1 MFDFKFMKKVFVS
14 GGSGYIAMYCIKIL
28 INKGYHIVTSVR
40 ESNQIDLVKN
50 SLAKNGISYE
60 NIEFKILNLL
70 SDDGWMDA
78 LKGCGYVLHL
88 ASPVI
93 PGKVDEDL
101 LVKPAVEGMERCLNA
116 AIKNGAK
123 KFVQTSSYAAI
134 YGRKKN
140 NNEHSDNDWTDL
152 SNEKI
157 MPYEI
162 SKTKA
167 EKKMWEMAKKANLD
181 ACAINPVLV
190 LGPSMTGVLS
200 MSNRVTIKKIFSLP
214 FIPDLSIS
222 VVGVQDV
229 AEAHVM
235 AMENDDATG
244 NRFLLSEKTIKLK
257 ELCNILFKAG
267 YKKVPRFLIPN
278 FLLKLVA
285 LFIPSLRL
293 IASRLGSVEKLYTKN
308 ANNILGWYP
317 TSVDSEIVNSA
328 KQLYD
333 VGILKK

>member
-1 MFDFKFMKKVFVS
+1 
-14 GGSGYIAMYCIKIL
+14 
-28 INKGYHIVTSVR
+28 
-40 ESNQIDLVKN
+40 
-50 SLAKNGISYE
+50 
-60 NIEFKILNLL
+60 
-70 SDDGWMDA
+70 
-78 LKGCGYVLHL
+78 
-88 ASPVI
+88 
-93 PGKVDEDL
+93 
-101 LVKPAVEGMERCLNA
+101 MERCLNA

-134 YGRKKN
+134 YGRKN
-140 NNEHSDNDWTDL
+140 HNNEHRDTDWTDL
-152 SNEKI
+152 SNSKI

-167 EKKMWEMAKKANLD
+167 EKNMWEIAKKANLD

-214 FIPDLSIS
+214 FIPDISIS

-257 ELCNILFKAG
+257 ELCNILFDAG
-267 YKKVPRFLIPN
+267 YKKVPRYLIPN

-285 LFIPSLRL
+285 IFIPSLRL
-293 IASRLGSVEKLYTKN
+293 IASRLGSDEKLYTDN

-317 TSVDSEIVNSA
+317 KSVDSEIVNSA

>member
-1 MFDFKFMKKVFVS
+1 MKKVFVS

-28 INKGYHIVTSVR
+28 LNKGYFVVASVR
-40 ESNQIDLVKN
+40 EKSQISVVKN
-50 SLAKNGISYE
+50 SLAEHGISLE
-60 NIEFKILNLL
+60 NIEFKILDLL
-70 SDDGWMDA
+70 KDDGWSDA
-78 LKGCGYVLHL
+78 LKNCEYVLHL

-93 PGKVDEDL
+93 PGKVDEDI
-101 LVKPAVEGMERCLNA
+101 LVKPAVEGMERCINA

-134 YGRKKN
+134 YGRKIH
-140 NNEHSDNDWTDL
+140 NNEHCDTDWTDL
-152 SNEKI
+152 SNKKI

-167 EKKMWEMAKKANLD
+167 EKKMWEIANKANLN

-190 LGPSMTGVLS
+190 LGPSMTGILS

-229 AEAHVM
+229 AEAHIM
-235 AMENDDATG
+235 AMENDNANG
-244 NRFLLSEKTIKLK
+244 NRFLLSEKTVKLK
-257 ELCNILFKAG
+257 ELCDILFKAG
-267 YKKVPRFLIPN
+267 YEKTPRYSIPN
-278 FLLKLVA
+278 FLLKFAA
-285 LFIPSLRL
+285 LFTPSLRL
-293 IASRLGSVEKLYTKN
+293 IASRLGSIETLHTNN

-317 TSVDSEIVNSA
+317 KSVDSEIINSA

-333 VGILKK
+333 TGILKK

>member
-1 MFDFKFMKKVFVS
+1 
-14 GGSGYIAMYCIKIL
+14 
-28 INKGYHIVTSVR
+28 
-40 ESNQIDLVKN
+40 
-50 SLAKNGISYE
+50 
-60 NIEFKILNLL
+60 
-70 SDDGWMDA
+70 
-78 LKGCGYVLHL
+78 
-88 ASPVI
+88 
-93 PGKVDEDL
+93 
-101 LVKPAVEGMERCLNA
+101 MERCLNA

-134 YGRKKN
+134 YGRKKH

-235 AMENDDATG
+235 AMENKNATG

-257 ELCNILFKAG
+257 ELCDILFKAG
-267 YKKVPRFLIPN
+267 YKKVPRFHIPN

-293 IASRLGSVEKLYTKN
+293 IASRLGSVERLYTKN

-317 TSVDSEIVNSA
+317 KSVDSEIVNSA

>member
-1 MFDFKFMKKVFVS
+1 MKKVFVS

-40 ESNQIDLVKN
+40 ESKQIELVKN
-50 SLAKNGISYE
+50 SLAKHGISFE

-78 LKGCGYVLHL
+78 LKGCEYVLHL

-134 YGRKKN
+134 YGRKKH

-167 EKKMWEMAKKANLD
+167 EKKMWEMAKKADLD

-235 AMENDDATG
+235 AMEDNNATG

-257 ELCNILFKAG
+257 ELCDILFKAG
-267 YKKVPRFLIPN
+267 YKKVPRFHIPN

-285 LFIPSLRL
+285 IFIPSLRL
-293 IASRLGSVEKLYTKN
+293 IASRLGSVETLHTKN

-317 TSVDSEIVNSA
+317 KSVDSEIVNSA

>member
-1 MFDFKFMKKVFVS
+1 MKKVFVS

-28 INKGYHIVTSVR
+28 LKKGYYVVTSVR
-40 ESNQIDLVKN
+40 ESSKIDLVKN
-50 SLAKNGISYE
+50 SLVKNGVSID
-60 NIEFKILNLL
+60 NLDFKILDLL
-70 SDDGWMDA
+70 DDKGWDDA
-78 LKGCGYVLHL
+78 LKDCEFVLHM

-93 PGKVDEDL
+93 PGKVDEDI
-101 LVKPAVEGMERCLNA
+101 LVKPAVEGMERCINA

-134 YGRKKN
+134 YGRKKH
-140 NNEHSDNDWTDL
+140 NNEHNDNDWTDL
-152 SNEKI
+152 SNKKI

-167 EKKMWEMAKKANLD
+167 EKKMWEISKKANLD

-190 LGPSMTGVLS
+190 LGPSLTGVLS

-229 AEAHVM
+229 AEAHIM
-235 AMENDDATG
+235 AMENKSSNG

-257 ELCNILFKAG
+257 DLCSILYQAG
-267 YKKVPRFLIPN
+267 FEKVPRFSIPN
-278 FLLKLVA
+278 FLLKFTA

-293 IASRLGSVEKLYTKN
+293 IASRLGSVETLYTNN
-308 ANNILGWYP
+308 ANNILDWYP
-317 TSVDSEIVNSA
+317 KSVDSEIVNSA

>member
-1 MFDFKFMKKVFVS
+1 MKKVFIS

-28 INKGYHIVTSVR
+28 LEKGYDVVTSVR
-40 ESNQIDLVKN
+40 KESQIDLIKK
-50 SLAKNGISYE
+50 SLEKHNVDFE
-60 NIEFKILNLL
+60 NLSFTILDLL
-70 SDDGWMDA
+70 SDEGWDDA
-78 LKGCGYVLHL
+78 LKGCEYVLHL

-134 YGRKKN
+134 YGRKKHN
-140 NNEHSDNDWTDL
+140 NKHSDNDWTDL

-167 EKKMWEMAKKANLD
+167 EKKMWEMTEKANLD

-222 VVGVQDV
+222 VVSVKDV
-229 AEAHVM
+229 AVAHIM

-244 NRFLLSEKTIKLK
+244 KRFLLSEKTIKLK
-257 ELCNILFKAG
+257 ELCDILFKAG

-278 FLLKLVA
+278 FLLKFVA
-285 LFIPSLRL
+285 LFTPSLRL
-293 IASRLGSVEKLYTKN
+293 IASRLGSVETLYTKN
-308 ANNILGWYP
+308 ANNILGWHP
-317 TSVDSEIVNSA
+317 KSVDSEIVNSA
-328 KQLYD
+328 NQLYD

>member
-1 MFDFKFMKKVFVS
+1 MKRVFVS
-14 GGSGYIAMYCIKIL
+14 GASGYIAMYCVKIL
-28 INKGYHIVTSVR
+28 INKGYFVVASVR
-40 ESNQIDLVKN
+40 KKSQIDLVKN
-50 SLAKNGISYE
+50 SLAKHGIGLG
-60 NIEFKILNLL
+60 NIDFKILNLL
-70 SDDGWMDA
+70 NDDGWMDA
-78 LKGCGYVLHL
+78 LKGCEYVLHL

-101 LVKPAVEGMERCLNA
+101 LVKPAVEGVERCLNA

-123 KFVQTSSYAAI
+123 KFIQTSSYAAI
-134 YGRKKN
+134 YRRKKH

-152 SNEKI
+152 SNDNI

-167 EKKMWEMAKKANLD
+167 EKKMWEMANKANLD

-200 MSNRVTIKKIFSLP
+200 MSNRVVIKKIFSLP
-214 FIPDLSIS
+214 FIPDVSIS

-235 AMENDDATG
+235 AMENDDAIG

-257 ELCNILFKAG
+257 EICDILFMAG
-267 YKKVPRFLIPN
+267 FKKVPRFLIPN
-278 FLLKLVA
+278 FLLKFVA

-317 TSVDSEIVNSA
+317 ISVDSEIVNSA
-328 KQLYD
+328 KQLYN

>member
-1 MFDFKFMKKVFVS
+1 MKKVFVS

-40 ESNQIDLVKN
+40 ESTQINLVKD
-50 SLAKNGISYE
+50 SLANHGISFE

-70 SDDGWMDA
+70 NDDGWMDA
-78 LKGCGYVLHL
+78 LKGCEYVLHL

-134 YGRKKN
+134 YGGKKH

-167 EKKMWEMAKKANLD
+167 EKKN
-181 ACAINPVLV
+181 
-190 LGPSMTGVLS
+190 
-200 MSNRVTIKKIFSLP
+200 
-214 FIPDLSIS
+214 
-222 VVGVQDV
+222 VG
-229 AEAHVM
+229 
-235 AMENDDATG
+235 NG
-244 NRFLLSEKTIKLK
+244 
-257 ELCNILFKAG
+257 
-267 YKKVPRFLIPN
+267 
-278 FLLKLVA
+278 
-285 LFIPSLRL
+285 
-293 IASRLGSVEKLYTKN
+293 
-308 ANNILGWYP
+308 
-317 TSVDSEIVNSA
+317 
-328 KQLYD
+328 
-333 VGILKK
+333 